1 MLFAEVCN
9 SPFPTCGGRL
19 GWGVNISKARELRK
33 NPTNAEQALWKHL
46 RMRQIGGYK
55 FRRQQPIGPYIVD
68 FVSFERE
75 VIIEV
80 DGGQHSQ
87 QTEYDAERTAWL
99 NAQGYRVLRFWNN
112 QILEEVEAVKAGILK
127 VLKVRGDPPP

>member
-1 MLFAEVCN
+1 MIVQEAVFSGQLKSFPLFAGGFN
-9 SPFPTCGGRL
+9 SPFPPCGGRL

-99 NAQGYRVLRFWNN
+99 NAQGYRY
-112 QILEEVEAVKAGILK
+112 
-127 VLKVRGDPPP
+127 

>member
-1 MLFAEVCN
+1 
-9 SPFPTCGGRL
+9 
-19 GWGVNISKARELRK
+19 
-33 NPTNAEQALWKHL
+33 
-46 RMRQIGGYK
+46 MRQIGGYK

-68 FVSFERE
+68 LVSFERK

-99 NAQGYRVLRFWNN
+99 SAQGYRVLRFWNN

-127 VLKVRGDPPP
+127 VLEVRGDPPP

>member
-1 MLFAEVCN
+1 MA
-9 SPFPTCGGRL
+9 
-19 GWGVNISKARELRK
+19 VNISKARELRK

-68 FVSFERE
+68 FISFERR

-87 QTEYDAERTAWL
+87 QTEYDTERTTWL

-127 VLKVRGDPPP
+127 VLEVRGDPPP

>member
-1 MLFAEVCN
+1 
-9 SPFPTCGGRL
+9 
-19 GWGVNISKARELRK
+19 
-33 NPTNAEQALWKHL
+33 
-46 RMRQIGGYK
+46 MRQIGGYK

-68 FVSFERE
+68 FVSFERK

-99 NAQGYRVLRFWNN
+99 SAQGYRVLRFWNN
-112 QILEEVEAVKAGILK
+112 QISEEVEAVKAGILK
-127 VLKVRGDPPP
+127 VLKIMGDPPP